1 MPFSLG
7 PIGGGTTT
15 KKQDIGVKDNGDR
28 YNSQGKDDSMMQN
41 DVSGLMGHSASGNDL
56 HNDIP
61 PDLAFH
67 EPEPVK

>member
-1 MPFSLG
+1 
-7 PIGGGTTT
+7 
-15 KKQDIGVKDNGDR
+15 
-28 YNSQGKDDSMMQN
+28 MQN

-67 EPEPVK
+67 EPEPVKQEQTSPRDNQRRSSSGRRSSSKGTRGQ